1 MRKRIIFPSNNQ
13 GKSRLEG
20 YNFNGYPIHKF
31 RNINDPG
38 PTIPLWP
45 YSCGLDEWRKECF
58 RERTFSDTFAVE
70 YVQSGVFIFQQ
81 NHITMKVNPGEIFLV
96 HLDQDNSMRCETDFA
111 MKRTIIMRGG
121 LLRSALTASGLTRI
135 SRIVP
140 ETHEKI
146 DRIFDRIYELCGE
159 SSQESRREM
168 SVLCYSLLVELAGQS
183 VIGQRP
189 AELQRALEYIHG
201 HLDAPMSLDELIRH
215 SGVSGATLHRQF
227 RKFMKTSPIDYYLD
241 QKLERAKVLLEN
253 HLYSVK
259 EVAEILHYA
268 SPQYFA
274 SQFRK
279 KYGVPPKSF
288 KIRIT
293 YDSAQKIQLNA
304 RMLAVHEKST

>member
-1 MRKRIIFPSNNQ
+1 MKERISFKGGKL

-20 YNFNGYPIHKF
+20 YNFGEYPIHKF
-31 RNINDPG
+31 RYINDPG
-38 PTIPLWP
+38 PTYPLWA
-45 YSCGLDEWRKECF
+45 YSYGLDEWRRECF
-58 RERTFSDTFAVE
+58 RKRTFSDTFAVE
-70 YVQSGVFIFQQ
+70 YVQKGVFIFQQ
-81 NHITMKVNPGEIFLV
+81 NNITMKVNPGEIFLV
-96 HLDQDNSMRCETDFA
+96 HLDQNNSMRCETAFA
-111 MKRTIIMRGG
+111 TKQTIIMQGS
-121 LLRSALTASGLTRI
+121 LLRPTLETLGLNRI
-135 SRIVP
+135 DWIAP

-201 HLDAPMSLDELIRH
+201 HLDAPLPLDELIRH

-227 RKFMKTSPIDYYLD
+227 RKYMKTSPIDYYLD

-288 KIRIT
+288 KIR
-293 YDSAQKIQLNA
+293 SGRAVPHNGQKIANA
-304 RMLAVHEKST
+304 G